1 MKKTKIT
8 LLIFLGIYL
17 SFIGCSSTQNKQQE
31 ITQSQQP
38 TKYEISDQVTLVLY
52 RSNLESVIIYSNKS
66 GNVRIS
72 AGYLNDVMHYK
83 WSHLTFLCSNFDIVD
98 EYQLDSC
105 EIEELNRL
113 LSDKNSIK
121 HINPNEIKGGLEY
134 YIYLNGILCYKQPD
148 LPQVVTREIPEL
160 RITKTPRGIINML
173 TKHIDNYFI
182 FDTE

>member
-31 ITQSQQP
+31 ITQSQQL
-38 TKYEISDQVTLVLY
+38 TKHEINDEVTLVLC
-52 RSNLESVIIYSNKS
+52 YSNSKS
-66 GNVRIS
+66 IIIHADKTGTVNIS
-72 AGYLNDVMHYK
+72 AGDLKNVLQKRWDNNTFFFNDFYLEEEFK
-83 WSHLTFLCSNFDIVD
+83 
-98 EYQLDSC
+98 LDSC

-160 RITKTPRGIINML
+160 GITKTPRGIINLL
-173 TKHIDNYFI
+173 TKRFDNYFI

>member
-1 MKKTKIT
+1 M
-8 LLIFLGIYL
+8 
-17 SFIGCSSTQNKQQE
+17 
-31 ITQSQQP
+31 
-38 TKYEISDQVTLVLY
+38 
-52 RSNLESVIIYSNKS
+52 
-66 GNVRIS
+66 RIS

-160 RITKTPRGIINML
+160 GITKTPRGIINLL